1 MCFLLFDSDLVFS
14 FTTRQKRQKQAEKEN
29 IKIMDQE
36 DPPPSSV
43 QFIENASCLLY
54 SIFIALDIAFVCDTT
69 CSGSKT

>member
-1 MCFLLFDSDLVFS
+1 MCFLLFDSRSILVS
-14 FTTRQKRQKQAEKEN
+14 RQDKNGKSKQKRKT
-29 IKIMDQE
+29 KIMDQE